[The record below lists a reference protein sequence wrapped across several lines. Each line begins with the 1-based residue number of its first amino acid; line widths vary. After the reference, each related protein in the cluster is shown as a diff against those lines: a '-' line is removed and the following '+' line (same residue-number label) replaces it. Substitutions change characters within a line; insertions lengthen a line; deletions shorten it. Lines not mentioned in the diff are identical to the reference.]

1 MTVKT
6 YEGRVQQGQIRFKD
20 APTLPEGAIVY
31 LVIPEK
37 RVSAVDPTP
46 EQIALMIR
54 ESLDQYAAGE
64 IYEIESAEDLERL
77 INEMK
82 LT

>member
-6 YEGRVQQGQIRFKD
+6 YEGHVEQGQIRFKD
-20 APTLPEGAIVY
+20 DPTLPEGAVVY
-31 LVIPEK
+31 VVVPEK
-37 RVSAVDPTP
+37 RVSAIDPTP
-46 EQIALMIR
+46 KQIALMIR

-64 IYEIESAEDLERL
+64 FFEIESAEDLERL

-82 LT
+82 LM